1 VPHDQLA
8 SVFGKF
14 KDANVLRSKI
24 DQLSMNRLV
33 MVDIKEIGIDKQPEI
48 RKEMRKFTEEQLNKM
63 IEQKQVTEAINP
75 TDEEIKTYYDN
86 NLGSF
91 KKGAEIEIWEVFVND
106 QKLADDIFKKAKNG
120 ANFKGLARKYSD
132 DKSLKNK
139 GGYLGYKKIGGRGVV
154 SREAHKLGPGGKIGG
169 PVKYRR
175 GWSVFKTG
183 GIHEEATMSFEEAK
197 SRAKSTLK
205 REQSLQARTE
215 WEKSLKEQYPVNFD
229 EEKLREI

>member
-1 VPHDQLA
+1 
-8 SVFGKF
+8 
-14 KDANVLRSKI
+14 
-24 DQLSMNRLV
+24 